1 VDFAARTRLPAL
13 YPYPEFV
20 QLGGLMSTG
29 PSYPSMFHR
38 ASLYVDQVLNG
49 TKAGDLPIEPPTT
62 FDVLVNRTTVQELG
76 ITFPPDAIAQ
86 VTEWI
91 G

>member
-1 VDFAARTRLPAL
+1 
-13 YPYPEFV
+13 
-20 QLGGLMSTG
+20 
-29 PSYPSMFHR
+29 
-38 ASLYVDQVLNG
+38 
-49 TKAGDLPIEPPTT
+49 
-62 FDVLVNRTTVQELG
+62 VLVNRTTVQELG